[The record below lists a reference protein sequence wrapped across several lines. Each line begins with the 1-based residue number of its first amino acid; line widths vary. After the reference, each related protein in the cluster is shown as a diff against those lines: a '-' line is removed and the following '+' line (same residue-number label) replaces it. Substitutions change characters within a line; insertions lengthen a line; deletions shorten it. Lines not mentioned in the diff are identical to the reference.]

1 LAVYEGT
8 HADWENL
15 FFFSVKYM
23 FASFQNRLAASDGE
37 QIFNTRQFGSRLMH
51 KLPVLHGLGID
62 GLLVRWV
69 TGLCGGRMEAEA
81 SMQLQQLLETP
92 VGYIL
97 KK

>member
-1 LAVYEGT
+1 MIYNHLAC
-8 HADWENL
+8 
-15 FFFSVKYM
+15 
-23 FASFQNRLAASDGE
+23 
-37 QIFNTRQFGSRLMH
+37 
-51 KLPVLHGLGID
+51 HGLGID

-81 SMQLQQLLETP
+81 FMQLQQLLETP